1 MLDFFGD
8 PVMPTLCVKNVPD
21 DLYGVLQRQAKQ
33 NHRSIAAAFLELLKI
48 HLAVHSDR
56 FLHPQLLKRKTRS
69 GPASRRLSH

>member
-1 MLDFFGD
+1 M
-8 PVMPTLCVKNVPD
+8 MPTLCVKNVPD

-56 FLHPQLLKRKTRS
+56 FLHPQLLKRETRS